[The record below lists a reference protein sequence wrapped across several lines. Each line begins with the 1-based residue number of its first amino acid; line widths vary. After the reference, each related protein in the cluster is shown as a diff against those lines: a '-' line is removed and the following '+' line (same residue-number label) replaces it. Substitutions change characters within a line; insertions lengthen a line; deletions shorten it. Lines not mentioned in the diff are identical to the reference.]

1 MDGKFDIIEYMSGL
15 TGYIFTKAVLQRI
28 ALERGVD
35 CVTDYNDLTPM
46 MLELLFADL
55 LYTAYCSPNVM
66 ASASRSHSGMSN
78 SVGSQQIY
86 EDFCTSTRSLK
97 SESSLLCPR
106 TCVRYTF
113 RTG

>member
-35 CVTDYNDLTPM
+35 GVTDYNDLTPM
-46 MLELLFADL
+46 MRELLFADL

-78 SVGSQQIY
+78 SVVSKSVNRKRKGSIIRLSAY
-86 EDFCTSTRSLK
+86 TRSM
-97 SESSLLCPR
+97 
-106 TCVRYTF
+106 VM
-113 RTG
+113 